1 MVSSRAPT
9 WGTYILIY
17 VASCVCKHLSN
28 SSPSEWRCLGNMRT
42 FSSFKYLFEVETC
55 FLRFRLNM
63 LYLNFSLKYDGS
75 LETRRKDKGLGER
88 LHLGNER
95 PHRHNHANECVWFKC
110 GSGQWAF
117 NGDSKVWHHD
127 GFWISRGRYCWL
139 VNNTLR
145 WKNGISAAI

>member
-1 MVSSRAPT
+1 MISSRAPT

-28 SSPSEWRCLGNMRT
+28 SSPSEWRRLGNMRT
-42 FSSFKYLFEVETC
+42 FWPFKDLFEVETC
-55 FLRFRLNM
+55 FLRFRLN
-63 LYLNFSLKYDGS
+63 LYFILNYDGS
-75 LETRRKDKGLGER
+75 LDIWREDKGLGER

-95 PHRHNHANECVWFKC
+95 PRRHNHANERVRFKC

-127 GFWISRGRYCWL
+127 GLWISRGRYCWM

-145 WKNGISAAI
+145 RKNGISAAI